1 MTSTM
6 RVNAA
11 NTARTKPTTGDTKM
25 SFVNTDHL
33 GWLICKNDD
42 PAHPELPR
50 ALDTTTYN
58 LLFQVIGYTFGGS
71 GNTFHLPH
79 TAGRVMGSTGLVTDS
94 ENRTR
99 TYTAGN
105 KVGELDHKLT
115 VPEMPAHNHNKA
127 AASPGINT
135 VADGTTSVEA
145 NHTHGITDPGHF
157 HTYSDTPNNQSVHT
171 ISTQDSAA
179 DNYRNTANTSSS
191 TTGISVNPA
200 GSHSHI
206 ISSNGG
212 NQYHN
217 NIQPTLFY
225 GNTFIYSGIPMLGN
239 FPFKTGLA
247 PVLI

>member
-1 MTSTM
+1 
-6 RVNAA
+6 
-11 NTARTKPTTGDTKM
+11 
-25 SFVNTDHL
+25 
-33 GWLICKNDD
+33 
-42 PAHPELPR
+42 
-50 ALDTTTYN
+50 
-58 LLFQVIGYTFGGS
+58 
-71 GNTFHLPH
+71 
-79 TAGRVMGSTGLVTDS
+79 MGSTGLVTDS

-135 VADGTTSVEA
+135 VADGTTSVQA
-145 NHTHGITDPGHF
+145 NHTHGITDPGHT
-157 HTYSDTPNNQSVHT
+157 HSYVNQPNNVDAAVSLTTTAV
-171 ISTQDSAA
+171 A
-179 DNYRNTANTSSS
+179 DNANVDQTTGSS

-200 GSHSHI
+200 GSHSHT

-212 NQYHN
+212 DQYHN

>member
-1 MTSTM
+1 
-6 RVNAA
+6 
-11 NTARTKPTTGDTKM
+11 
-25 SFVNTDHL
+25 
-33 GWLICKNDD
+33 
-42 PAHPELPR
+42 
-50 ALDTTTYN
+50 
-58 LLFQVIGYTFGGS
+58 
-71 GNTFHLPH
+71 
-79 TAGRVMGSTGLVTDS
+79 MGSTGLVTDS

-115 VPEMPAHNHNKA
+115 VPEMPAHNHNKSA
-127 AASPGINT
+127 ESPGINT

-145 NHTHGITDPGHF
+145 NHTHGITDPGHT
-157 HTYSDTPNNQSVHT
+157 HSYVNNVNNQNT
-171 ISTQDSAA
+171 DNAFNTETAA
-179 DNYRNTANTSSS
+179 DNADVSQTTGSS

-200 GSHSHI
+200 GSHSHT

-239 FPFKTGLA
+239 FPFKTGIA